1 MNWLIYRDINEFYDF
16 YTFLLKNVDLFKKE
30 SIPEKIDSLRVG
42 FKDLLMSPKYNKL
55 FKPLL
60 EFETKKEIIFQDTTL
75 DFILHMT
82 HLYNIHPII
91 ENLILFFYIS
101 KEYEECD
108 AKVFFELFLR
118 KYMGFNLKHKPF
130 ELKCTCLNIF
140 VLSSLIVLND
150 AVNATIDYLINT
162 FNKYHFGQKFLEKE
176 YSETLSVFDMI
187 QYNGDN
193 KILNICCGNACGIHL
208 VVNYKITCL
217 DLNRYMGINLL
228 NKLNICDFI
237 QCDIYDKMFESL
249 SSQFNIWVGIHTC
262 RDLSIR
268 IIKTFV
274 NYAPENAI
282 LYLVPCCLFGKRQ
295 YKKWLPNYIHDRI
308 FEAYK
313 INKKGHEL
321 KPHGYP
327 AMHIQYLSSLCAD
340 FKFKT
345 KTLRKMK
352 SAKNKIIIIYK

>member
-1 MNWLIYRDINEFYDF
+1 MNLLIYRDINEFYDF

-42 FKDLLMSPKYNKL
+42 FKDLLMSSKYTKL
-55 FKPLL
+55 LKPLL

-75 DFILHMT
+75 NFILDMT

-91 ENLILFFYIS
+91 ENLILCFYLS
-101 KEYEECD
+101 KDYKEYN
-108 AKVFFELFLR
+108 AKVFFEVFLR

-130 ELKCTCLNIF
+130 ELDCTCLNIF
-140 VLSSLIVLND
+140 VLNGLIVLND
-150 AVNATIDYLINT
+150 AVNATINYLINM

-187 QYNGDN
+187 KYNGDN
-193 KILNICCGNACGIHL
+193 KILNICSGNACGIHL
-208 VVNYKITCL
+208 LNYRITCL

-237 QCDIYDKMFESL
+237 QCDIYDKMFESV
-249 SSQFNIWVGIHTC
+249 SSLFNIWVGIHTC
-262 RDLSIR
+262 RDLAIR
-268 IIKTFV
+268 IVKTFIK
-274 NYAPENAI
+274 YAPETAI
-282 LYLVPCCLFGKRQ
+282 LYLVPCCLYGKRQ
-295 YKKWLPNYIHDRI
+295 YKTLLPNYIYDRI

-313 INKKGHEL
+313 MRKKRHEL
-321 KPHGYP
+321 KPHGYS
-327 AMHIQYLSSLCAD
+327 AMHIQYISSLCAD

-352 SAKNKIIIIYK
+352 SVKNKIIIVYK